1 MKKRFIMLGIVCL
14 FMTGCQTAQKT
25 IPEITTIAP
34 ADSAHEETETNK
46 EERAE
51 DASVAV
57 KSLKIGSSKGNPDD
71 LSSLYQT
78 IQTHSDHNH
87 CKSNKHR
94 INHLASP
101 GFRISN
107 AKHKITD
114 PDNISD
120 KQQAAAIKKHRQ
132 KEQGVNCFHTILR
145 KYKLLYFPH
154 SRHLHE
160 FRRCIHSFPMF
171 HSTIAKTD
179 PVQDSSLTYLRLFTN
194 MPTTVKII
202 IVTIQY
208 STPG

>member
-71 LSSLYQT
+71 LSSSYQT
-78 IQTHSDHNH
+78 IQIHSDHNN
-87 CKSNKHR
+87 CNSNKHR
-94 INHLASP
+94 INHLAPP

-120 KQQAAAIKKHRQ
+120 KQQDAPIKKHRR

-154 SRHLHE
+154 SRHLHTSKSSWALLALYHVNDNPAASIKMIPVSILHHLSLE
-160 FRRCIHSFPMF
+160 QTFLFPGY
-171 HSTIAKTD
+171 I
-179 PVQDSSLTYLRLFTN
+179 LF
-194 MPTTVKII
+194 K
-202 IVTIQY
+202 
-208 STPG
+208 

>member
-94 INHLASP
+94 INHFAPP

-132 KEQGVNCFHTILR
+132 KEQGVN
-145 KYKLLYFPH
+145 
-154 SRHLHE
+154 
-160 FRRCIHSFPMF
+160 
-171 HSTIAKTD
+171 
-179 PVQDSSLTYLRLFTN
+179 
-194 MPTTVKII
+194 
-202 IVTIQY
+202 
-208 STPG
+208 